1 MRKSK
6 WFLELKKIVTIFAGC
21 MLLAVAFNMIYD
33 PCEIVTG
40 GVSGLG
46 IVIKSLTKSI
56 YPGGIPLWVSTLA
69 LNIPIYLAG
78 LLIRGK
84 KFVLNTLL
92 GTLLLSLALYLV
104 PTVDIV
110 QGDKMLAC
118 IFGAV
123 IGGTGAALVLMTMSS
138 TGGTDM
144 LGVALSKFYHGRNVS
159 EIIGLLDGIVVLI
172 GAMVFGLYSTMYA
185 ILSVFIYSKVCDLVL
200 TGQRDGKMFYII
212 SKENEAIAQEILEL
226 ERGVTKMSVQGV
238 YTGDS
243 LSMLMC
249 VVYRK
254 EIVPIKKVIRKHD
267 PRAFVIIS
275 DVRDVRGEGF
285 IEDILDSQ

>member
-1 MRKSK
+1 MKNN
-6 WFLELKKIVTIFAGC
+6 WFLETKKIFTVFLGC

-33 PCEIVTG
+33 PCKIVTG

-46 IVIKSLTKSI
+46 IVVKSLTGNFFH
-56 YPGGIPLWVSTLA
+56 GGIPLWFSTLI
-69 LNIPIYLAG
+69 LNIPIYAAG

-92 GTLLLSLALYLV
+92 GTLMLSLALYLV
-104 PTVDIV
+104 PTIDIV

-118 IFGAV
+118 VFGGIF
-123 IGGTGAALVLMTMSS
+123 GGTGAALVLMTMSS

-159 EIIGLLDGIVVLI
+159 EIIGLLDGIVVII
-172 GAMVFGLYSTMYA
+172 GAIVFGFYSTMYA

-200 TGQRDGKMFYII
+200 TGQHDGKMFYII
-212 SKENEAIAQEILEL
+212 SKENEAIAKEILNM
-226 ERGVTKMSVQGV
+226 ERGVTGVNIQGM

-243 LSMLMC
+243 CNMLMC

-254 EIVPIKKVIRKHD
+254 EIVPIKKIIRKHD
-267 PRAFVIIS
+267 PKAFVIIS
-275 DVRDVRGEGF
+275 DIRDVRGEGF

>member
-1 MRKSK
+1 MEKNK
-6 WFLELKKIVTIFAGC
+6 WLLEIKKIITIFAGC

-33 PCEIVTG
+33 PCQIVTG

-46 IVIKSLTKSI
+46 IVIKSLTGTL
-56 YPGGIPLWVSTLA
+56 YPGGVPLWMSTLV
-69 LNIPIYLAG
+69 LNVPIYLAG

-84 KFVLNTLL
+84 KFVINTLM

-104 PTVDIV
+104 PSIDII
-110 QGDKMLAC
+110 QGDKILAC
-118 IFGAV
+118 VFGGV
-123 IGGTGAALVLMTMSS
+123 FGGTGAALVLMTMSS

-159 EIIGLLDGIVVLI
+159 EIIGFLDGIVVVI

-185 ILSVFIYSKVCDLVL
+185 ILSVFIYTKVCDLVL

-212 SKENEAIAQEILEL
+212 SKENEAIAKDILEM
-226 ERGVTKMSVQGV
+226 ERGVTGLNIRGM
-238 YTGDS
+238 YTGS
-243 LSMLMC
+243 SASMLMC

-254 EIVPIKKVIRKHD
+254 EIVPIKKIIRKHD

-275 DVRDVRGEGF
+275 DVRDIRGEGF